1 MKVPVVALFHNGGA
15 PQAYPVK
22 DVTADGAYLVTPERW
37 YPGTIV
43 SLVLQYDPCYTQ
55 VAETN
60 GRPEAIVRMRG
71 RMLRSGPDGVGLSF
85 VYLNE
90 LERQRL
96 RDFLAGAQVRGQK

>member
-1 MKVPVVALFHNGGA
+1 MKVPVVALFHSGGA
-15 PQAYPVK
+15 PQAYSIK
-22 DVTADGAYLVTPERW
+22 DMTVEGAYLVTTERW

-60 GRPEAIVRMRG
+60 GRPEATVRMRG

-90 LERQRL
+90 IERQRL